1 MQTRS
6 SVVIL
11 LVIFNVSFFVAQ
23 NEFSKWYF
31 GQQAGLDFATQ
42 PPTVLTNGLLNA
54 PEGVATISDAMG
66 NLLFYTDGIGIVNSA
81 SSAMANGTGLLG
93 YSSSTQA
100 VLILKQPGSN
110 TLYYVVTTSPG
121 TGTVGVRYSIVDMSL
136 AAGQGSV
143 VTKNT
148 LLYTPTCEKQ
158 VAVRHCNGKDIWLV
172 THDYG
177 TNQIRSFLLTSAG
190 FSALQVVSAIGE
202 APTNGS
208 GGISAIGHLKISPDG
223 RKLAMATAGASNPP
237 SLGSGGFFLFD
248 FDPASGIVSNS
259 LTLLSGSNLTMGA
272 GAYGLEFSADG
283 TKLYGTTS
291 PSAANYTCSLYQW
304 DICAPTLSA
313 IVQSQF
319 SLSISSSTLSFGA
332 LQRAIDGK
340 IYIAMGPTSPSLSVI
355 SSPNSSGVSMNFLFC
370 GLDIS
375 PGYSRLGLPNFINPW
390 TKPATPPFTSTIACQ
405 KVSFDVPPVPTFS
418 SGCTSAPYSPSAYL
432 WNFGEP
438 ASGSANTSSLSN
450 PVHTYSTT
458 GNFTVSLI
466 LYSNCSNDTL
476 RQVVA
481 VTTPGP
487 TLNIAGNFLICKG
500 AKATYTATGGSS
512 YAWSNNTAG
521 PTATLSPTVTTVYTA
536 TAMLNGCQQ
545 SRQFT
550 VTVDPCLTVAGVAR
564 QTPFLVYPNP
574 VNEKLNIDCEQRTT
588 VVLTDING
596 HVIHHVELEKGK
608 QEVNVS
614 GLPKGIY
621 LLRLQVG
628 QELYHSRFV
637 KIGD

>member
-23 NEFSKWYF
+23 NEFNKWYF
-31 GQQAGLDFATQ
+31 GVQAGLYFSVQ
-42 PPTVLTNGLLNA
+42 PPTALSNGLMNSS
-54 PEGVATISDAMG
+54 EGVATISDGSG
-66 NLLFYTDGIGIVNSA
+66 NLLFYTEGTTVHNSA
-81 SSAMANGTGLLG
+81 QSVMANGTGLFG
-93 YSSSTQA
+93 NTSTTQSA
-100 VLILKQPGSN
+100 IIVKQPGNNS
-110 TLYYVVTTSPG
+110 LYYVFTAAP
-121 TGTVGVRYSIVDMSL
+121 TGGNNGFCYSVVDMAL
-136 AAGQGSV
+136 AAGLGSV
-143 VTKNT
+143 TVKNAQ
-148 LLYTPTCEKQ
+148 LYTPTCEKQ
-158 VAVRHCNGKDIWLV
+158 VAVRHCNGRDVWIV
-172 THDYG
+172 SHHFG
-177 TNQIRSFLLTSAG
+177 TNEFRSFLLTGTGISSTAI
-190 FSALQVVSAIGE
+190 VSAVGE
-202 APTNGS
+202 TPAGGGS
-208 GGISAIGHLKISPDG
+208 GVGSTAGHLKISPDG
-223 RKLAMATAGASNPP
+223 KKMAMATYSSSVPF
-237 SLGSGGFFLFD
+237 SLGNGGFFLFD
-248 FDPASGIVSNS
+248 FDASTGIVSNS
-259 LTLLSGSNLTMGA
+259 VTLVNGQNLQPGT
-272 GAYGLEFSADG
+272 GAYGLEFSSDG
-283 TKLYGTTS
+283 TKLFGTTS
-291 PSAANYTCSLYQW
+291 PTGTLSSVLYQW
-304 DICAPTLSA
+304 NICLP
-313 IVQSQF
+313 
-319 SLSISSSTLSFGA
+319 SSSIATSQYSVPLPGLAAGS

-340 IYIAMGPTSPSLSVI
+340 IYLAVNNTQSLSVI
-355 SSPNSSGVSMNFLFC
+355 NTPNASGVAINFVANVIDLA
-370 GLDIS
+370 
-375 PGYSRLGLPNFINPW
+375 PGSSRLGLPNFINPW
-390 TKPATPPFTSTIACQ
+390 TKPTTPPFTSTIACQ
-405 KVSFDVPPVPTFS
+405 KVSFDVPLVPTFS

-438 ASGSANTSSLSN
+438 ASGSANTSTLSN
-450 PVHTYSTT
+450 PVHAYSTT

-481 VTTPGP
+481 ITTPGP

-500 AKATYTATGGSS
+500 AKGTYTATGGSS

-536 TAMLNGCQQ
+536 TATLNGCQQ

-550 VTVDPCLTVAGVAR
+550 VTVDPCLTVAGLAR
-564 QTPFLVYPNP
+564 QAPFLIYPNP

-614 GLPKGIY
+614 GLQKGIY
-621 LLRLQVG
+621 LLNLQVG